1 MTDQTLR
8 MTDNRKPIYSK
19 DHEDKRVISI
29 PNGLWTPQRRVS
41 HTPGHDAYTDRTGL
55 KPVFHPHF
63 DPWQDI
69 HMPCDR
75 LHAMSTAFGP
85 KAASQIV

>member
-1 MTDQTLR
+1 M
-8 MTDNRKPIYSK
+8 DNRKPIYNS
-19 DHEDKRVISI
+19 EYADKRVIST

-41 HTPGHDAYTDRTGL
+41 HEPGHSAYTDHN
-55 KPVFHPHF
+55 KVFHPHF

-85 KAASQIV
+85 RVASQIV

>member
-1 MTDQTLR
+1 M
-8 MTDNRKPIYSK
+8 DNRKPIYNK
-19 DHEDKRVISI
+19 DYEDKRVISA

-41 HTPGHDAYTDRTGL
+41 HTGDKTH
-55 KPVFHPHF
+55 

-85 KAASQIV
+85 KVASQIV